1 MNVHSS
7 ALHSSFFE
15 WENKWMKEN
24 DIKLSWSLLF
34 RERRLWR
41 EELPDTQDTVLVI
54 LVHVCS
60 PHINQ
65 FCVSPLRS
73 PSHSPQGK
81 DFYRMPWPSVPKGHL
96 GTCWWTEILVKTIE
110 VRDSAIWGGVWRVEK
125 LTHVFTGCPSFS
137 CSLFSQKLYR
147 EKNQA
152 ILWFPQRYLQQ
163 RGSTVGWLFPSS
175 LSLMPL
181 GEQWAGHL
189 TFQPTLSLGSPE
201 FLGLYSL
208 KGCY

>member
-110 VRDSAIWGGVWRVEK
+110 VRDSAIWGGFEEWKSWLMCSRVVLRSHALSSAKNSTEK
-125 LTHVFTGCPSFS
+125 KTKPSYGFHRDT
-137 CSLFSQKLYR
+137 CSKGVQ
-147 EKNQA
+147 
-152 ILWFPQRYLQQ
+152 
-163 RGSTVGWLFPSS
+163 
-175 LSLMPL
+175 
-181 GEQWAGHL
+181 QWAGCSPQA
-189 TFQPTLSLGSPE
+189 FPWCPWENSELGT
-201 FLGLYSL
+201 
-208 KGCY
+208 